1 MISVHTSPGGAPGA
15 GDVGGMNVVIRQLSR
30 ELGRLGV
37 DVEILTRRIDP
48 EAPASIELDPGV
60 RLRHFTAGPV
70 EVLPKSAHEGLV
82 PAFADALGALPGYDL
97 VHAHHWYSGLA
108 AREAAARWG
117 APLVQ
122 SLHSIAAAPHTPL
135 SAGERPE
142 SPGRLAAE
150 KVLAGQAD
158 ELHAVSSAERDTI
171 VDRLGSDP
179 ARVQVIPPGVDT
191 DQFRRERAGQPG
203 PDYLLVAA
211 RLEPLKGVDLA
222 IETFGRIEPSLVGEL
237 IICGGATSGFD
248 AYVDDLHQLVAERGL
263 GERVRF
269 VGARDRDQLADLMA
283 GARLVLNP
291 SHSETYGLT
300 ALEASACGVPVVA
313 SAAGGLVEA
322 VRDGETGLVL
332 RTRDPQ
338 AWADAVT
345 GLLRDPAE
353 ARRLGAGGLEHAKQH
368 TWDRMARRTLA
379 AYRSLLRGG

>member
-1 MISVHTSPGGAPGA
+1 M
-15 GDVGGMNVVIRQLSR
+15 
-30 ELGRLGV
+30 
-37 DVEILTRRIDP
+37 
-48 EAPASIELDPGV
+48 
-60 RLRHFTAGPV
+60 
-70 EVLPKSAHEGLV
+70 
-82 PAFADALGALPGYDL
+82 
-97 VHAHHWYSGLA
+97 
-108 AREAAARWG
+108 
-117 APLVQ
+117 
-122 SLHSIAAAPHTPL
+122 
-135 SAGERPE
+135 
-142 SPGRLAAE
+142 
-150 KVLAGQAD
+150 
-158 ELHAVSSAERDTI
+158 
-171 VDRLGSDP
+171 
-179 ARVQVIPPGVDT
+179 DT
-191 DQFRRERAGQPG
+191 DQFCRERAGQPG

-353 ARRLGAGGLEHAKQH
+353 ARRLGAGGLEHARQH